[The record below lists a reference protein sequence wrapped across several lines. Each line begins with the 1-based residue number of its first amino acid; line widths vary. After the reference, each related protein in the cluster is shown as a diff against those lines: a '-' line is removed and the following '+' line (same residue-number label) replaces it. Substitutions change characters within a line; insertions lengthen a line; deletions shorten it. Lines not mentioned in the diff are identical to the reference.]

1 MVVGDVS
8 PITSSQQPWTIDSLD
23 WDAVHRTPRQAID
36 PLFYM
41 VAAAS
46 FMEIT
51 TERYTRNLIEKFRGD
66 DEVTTWLA
74 EHWLPEELQH
84 GEALRRYVGVAWPEF
99 DWEPVYE
106 RFLVEFEP
114 FCAGE
119 RLEPT
124 RSREMASRCVVEMG
138 TASFYT
144 TLSRISAEPILA
156 NLARLIAAD
165 EVRHYKHF
173 YRYFR
178 RYQGAERTGRGSI
191 AVALWHRLK
200 MIDGEDN
207 LIAVKHLYR
216 ARHPGA
222 RFDRDTYKAIRNS
235 SRDAI
240 RRHFPHQMCVRMLLR
255 PLGLGP
261 RTQSLAAPIV
271 EAVARRVV
279 P

>member
-1 MVVGDVS
+1 VVVGDVS
-8 PITSSQQPWTIDSLD
+8 PITSSQQPWTLDSLN
-23 WDAVHRTPRQAID
+23 WNAVHDTPRELLDA
-36 PLFYM
+36 LFYM

-51 TERYTRNLIEKFRGD
+51 TDRYTRNLIDKFRGD

-74 EHWLPEELQH
+74 DHWLPEELQH
-84 GEALRRYVGVAWPEF
+84 GEALRRYVRAAWPEF
-99 DWEPVYE
+99 DWDSVYE
-106 RFLVEFEP
+106 HFMAEFEP

-144 TLSRISAEPILA
+144 TLGRISADPVLA

-178 RYQGAERTGRGSI
+178 RYREAEHAGRGGI
-191 AVALWHRLK
+191 VTALWHRLR

-207 LIAVKHLYR
+207 VIAIKHLYR
-216 ARHPGA
+216 ARHPYG
-222 RFDRDTYKAIRNS
+222 RFDRKIYKAIRRG

-240 RRHFPHQMCVRMLLR
+240 RRHFPHQMCARMLLR
-255 PLGLGP
+255 PLQLGS
-261 RTQSLAAPIV
+261 RAQAIAAPIV
-271 EAVARRVV
+271 EAVVRRVI